1 MVVVGFDVLVI
12 GKVVSKLGLNDM
24 VVTSFVEVIGK
35 IVLIGDEEGLT
46 EVLCGFV
53 VSTVDDTNFVV
64 NVVV

>member
-1 MVVVGFDVLVI
+1 M
-12 GKVVSKLGLNDM
+12 VSKLGLNDM
-24 VVTSFVEVIGK
+24 VVTSFVEVGK